1 MFRDNFLQNKTVS
14 TSQNNASGLINRIKL
29 IPAELVNRILT
40 KNGKLLDNA
49 FIQLKKAGYM
59 PDEIEVAEYSA
70 TFTEEQIEES
80 GLVTYNTTITFN
92 IPATNAE
99 VSSYFLERRYVKQI
113 AIVLDRNLNVRC
125 FGSPEYPLAI
135 GMNNSA
141 GTPVDGGNGYV
152 CTLTGVS
159 AQAGLFG
166 DNQTA
171 FDSPIRVSSFNNS
184 FSTIFQ

>member
-40 KNGKLLDNA
+40 KNGKLDNS
-49 FIQLKKAGYM
+49 FIQLKKAGYL
-59 PDEIEVAEYSA
+59 PDDIELAEYSA
-70 TFTEEQIEES
+70 TFVEDQIEES
-80 GLVTYNTTITFN
+80 GRVTYNTTITFN
-92 IPATNAE
+92 IPSTSAE
-99 VSSYFLERRYVKQI
+99 VSNYFLERRYVKQI

-125 FGSPEYPLAI
+125 FGSPEYPLTI
-135 GMNNSA
+135 TMNNSA

-171 FDSPIRVSSFNNS
+171 FESPIRVSSFNNS